1 MAEGGGRNRTFGPV
15 VLLGLAGAGLSA
27 VAGHER
33 WVSGTA
39 CGKGAVASL
48 ADAAGDVGQAPAAG
62 AAALVLLA
70 AWGVLLVTRG
80 TVRRVVSVVAA
91 LAAVGLAVAVA
102 LGPSSARGSVENY
115 LDGFGID
122 CAQTSLT
129 AWFWVAVV
137 AAVIALLPAL
147 ASVRYVGTWPEMGR
161 KYDAP
166 TGGST
171 AAGREAEEK
180 PVEDQANLELWK
192 AMDEGRDPTA

>member
-1 MAEGGGRNRTFGPV
+1 MAERNRTFGPV

-39 CGKGAVASL
+39 CGRGAVSGL

-62 AAALVLLA
+62 GVALVLLA

-80 TVRRVVSVVAA
+80 KVRRAVSVLTA
-91 LAAVGLAVAVA
+91 LAGVGLAVAVGF
-102 LGPSSARGSVENY
+102 GPSSATSSVEHY
-115 LDGFGID
+115 LSNFGID
-122 CAQTSLT
+122 CAQTGLSG
-129 AWFWVAVV
+129 WFWVAVV
-137 AAVIALLPAL
+137 AAVVALLPAL

-166 TGGST
+166 EGAPRAQS
-171 AAGREAEEK
+171 EK
-180 PVEDQANLELWK
+180 PVEERENLDLWK
-192 AMDEGRDPTA
+192 AMDEGHDPTA